1 MICND
6 IEGTRET
13 RFMAPRQRQAPN
25 DGLSKRST
33 EILRLLADGMSDREI
48 AERLVMTVNTVKWY
62 NRQIYSILDV
72 GSRTQAIARAREL
85 QLLDE
90 ADDAA
95 PSPPAMGRALKHH
108 LPIETTRFIKR
119 QQELEEILRLLD
131 SAHLLTLVG
140 PPGTGKTRLA
150 LQAGLEAADSFGEEV
165 YFVSLAP
172 ISDPALVTN
181 SIAVAVGVNEAHGRP
196 LIETLKLV
204 LRESRMLLILDNFE
218 HLLPAATQISELL
231 AAAPHLKVLATSRE
245 PLHLYGEQEYAVP
258 PLKLPDPLLHDPLT
272 LAECESVA
280 LFMQQARA
288 VRPDFALTAENVA
301 DVVDICIRLEGL
313 PLAIELAAA
322 RVKLLTPQTL
332 LLRLS
337 SRLDTLTGGA
347 QDLPARQ
354 QTLHNTIEWSYNLL
368 NEDEKMLFARLAIF
382 RGGLS
387 LEALEAVCSQ
397 DLPMDVYDGLE
408 SLVNKS
414 LIQQQELPGGEAR
427 FVMLETL
434 HEFAWARL
442 QEAQTLY
449 VAVAARHSAYYLG
462 LVAQSG
468 AGFYG
473 ENPLE
478 ATTVIRRDLDN
489 IRQAWRW
496 AAERGPITGLREAID
511 GLAAFYEATSLFEE
525 APTIFAQAA
534 EQVAG
539 WQREERVLKAEEDD
553 QSANARAIEETVC
566 HLLAR
571 VAEFTELRG
580 GIEESYAVAE
590 KVIELA
596 DRLQLPRYRAD
607 ALRTLGILGRGT
619 GASRQAIEHLQ
630 EAVEI
635 YGSLDAKRPLAATY
649 DWLALVN
656 SDLRNLNEALVYLQ
670 QAAALYADINYERG
684 IVFNKG
690 MTAIVLSVLGRL
702 EESLAYQRDVLTRYQ
717 KLDYPLGIART
728 ANNIGFDLLE
738 LGEFEEALAQL
749 QHANQLA
756 RQIGSLALA
765 YNSLGNMG
773 EAHLALDEYDKA
785 RDCLERAGQYYR
797 EAGMRW
803 LESEN
808 LWRIGWL
815 RVNIGEYGP
824 AQAALNDCLALAAEK
839 EDLDSFVIAHGL
851 LGTMAWRLNHEDEAM
866 AHFDL
871 ASASFEAIR
880 RHLTVA
886 CHVLLPRATLLLE
899 QGNMAAAERALTEM
913 QPLLQSDTG
922 RNPIFVE
929 SQLLHARISIAQE
942 DHDGG
947 RLTLE
952 NLVDG
957 RWRPPEKAAVHYQ
970 WWLLEGDEG
979 HGRQAHALYKQ
990 LASRSPNISYHN
1002 RLAALRAAGFH

>member
-1 MICND
+1 
-6 IEGTRET
+6 
-13 RFMAPRQRQAPN
+13 MAPRQRQAPN
-25 DGLSKRST
+25 DGLSKRSA

-90 ADDAA
+90 GEDAA
-95 PSPPAMGRALKHH
+95 PSLPASGRALKHN

-150 LQAGLEAADSFGEEV
+150 LQAGSEAADSFGEEV

-181 SIAVAVGVNEAHGRP
+181 SIAVAVGVNEAQGRP

-218 HLLPAATQISELL
+218 HLLPAATQVSELL

-258 PLKLPDPLLHDPLT
+258 PLKLPDPRQHDPLT
-272 LAECESVA
+272 LLDCESVA

-288 VRPDFALTAENVA
+288 VRPDFALTTENVT
-301 DVVDICIRLEGL
+301 DVINICVRLEGL

-332 LLRLS
+332 LLRLN

-368 NEDEKMLFARLAIF
+368 NEGEKILFARLAIF

-387 LEALEAVCSQ
+387 LEAVETVCGP
-397 DLPMDVYDGLE
+397 DLPMEVYDGLE

-414 LIQQQELPGGEAR
+414 LIQQQELPSGEPR

-434 HEFAWARL
+434 HEYAWERL
-442 QEAQTLY
+442 QETKTAY
-449 VAVAARHSAYYLG
+449 IAIAGRHSAYYLD
-462 LVAQSG
+462 LVSRYEA
-468 AGFYG
+468 AFYG

-478 ATTVIRRDLDN
+478 AMAVIRRELDN
-489 IRQAWRW
+489 VRQAWRW
-496 AAERGPITGLREAID
+496 AAERGPISILREAID

-525 APTIFAQAA
+525 APMVFAHAA
-534 EQVAG
+534 EQVEG
-539 WQREERVLKAEEDD
+539 WQREERVLETGENE
-553 QSANARAIEETVC
+553 QSANVEVVEETVC

-580 GIEESYAVAE
+580 AIEESYAVAE

-596 DRLQLPRYRAD
+596 DRLKLPRYRAD

-619 GASRQAIEHLQ
+619 GASKQAIEHLR
-630 EAVEI
+630 EAIAI
-635 YGSLDAKRPLAATY
+635 YRSLDAKRPLAVTY

-656 SDLRNLNEALVYLQ
+656 SDMRNLNEALVYLQ
-670 QAAALYADINYERG
+670 EAATLYADIKYERG

-690 MTAIVLSVLGRL
+690 MTAIVFSVLGRL
-702 EESLAYQRDVLTRYQ
+702 EESLAYQREVLTRYQ
-717 KLDYPLGIART
+717 KLDYPLGTART

-738 LGEFEEALAQL
+738 LGEIEEALAQL
-749 QHANQLA
+749 EHANRIA
-756 RQIGSLALA
+756 RQIGSLSLA
-765 YNSLGNMG
+765 HISLGNMG

-797 EAGMRW
+797 EVGMRW

-815 RVNIGEYGP
+815 LVNTGEY
-824 AQAALNDCLALAAEK
+824 AQAQTALNECLALATEK
-839 EDLDSFVIAHGL
+839 EDPESFVIAHGL
-851 LGTMAWRLNHEDEAM
+851 LGTIAWRLGHGDEAM
-866 AHFDL
+866 THFYL
-871 ASASFEAIR
+871 ASAAFEAIR

-886 CHVLLPRATLLLE
+886 RFVLMPHATLLLE
-899 QGNMAAAERALTEM
+899 QGKIAAAERALTEM
-913 QPLLQSDTG
+913 RPLLKGDTG
-922 RNPIFVE
+922 RNPVFVE
-929 SQLLHARISIAQE
+929 SRLLHARISFAQE
-942 DHDGG
+942 DREGG
-947 RLTLE
+947 RRTLE
-952 NLVDG
+952 NLVNG
-957 RWRPPEKAAVHYQ
+957 RWRPVEKAAVHYE
-970 WWLLEGDEG
+970 WWLLEDDES
-979 HGRQAHALYKQ
+979 HGRQALALYQQ
-990 LASRSPNISYHN
+990 LASRSPNITYHN
-1002 RLAALRAAGFH
+1002 RLATLQAAGFH